1 MASQQ
6 TVSVLDQLK
15 LDVLDLQQRS
25 IRAEAVLDA
34 PPADGMPAGIRSDL
48 AQLHGDANK
57 ILATRI
63 DAILTGELTS
73 GKDDAR
79 AMRKELIRTVETL
92 IEKVEQQVARF
103 DQLVKEFGKTLPGT

>member
-1 MASQQ
+1 MASQK

-15 LDVLDLQQRS
+15 LDVLDMQQRS
-25 IRAEAVLDA
+25 LRAEGLLNA
-34 PPADGMPAGIRSDL
+34 PPDEGLPPSLRNDL

-63 DAILTGELTS
+63 DAILTGDLMS

-79 AMRKELIRTVETL
+79 SMRKQLIRDVEAL
-92 IEKVEQQVARF
+92 IEKVEQQVVRCDRIREAS
-103 DQLVKEFGKTLPGT
+103 K